1 MKNVRVA
8 KSAGFCFGVK
18 RAVDMVYAQ
27 LETNDETKDGIK
39 DPIYTYG
46 PIIHNEEVVKDLEAK
61 GVTVIHDISEIE
73 ESEKGTIVIRSHGVG
88 EKIYQTLENAGYHI
102 VDATCPFVKKIHRHV
117 REYGDA
123 GYHVVIIGNASH
135 PEVEGIR
142 GWGNEEEITV
152 IGTREAAENF
162 RVSAGK
168 KVCIVSQTTFNYNK
182 FQELVEFLNK

>member
-73 ESEKGTIVIRSHGVG
+73 ESEKGTIVIIPWCRRKNISDIRKCRLPYRRCHLSFCK
-88 EKIYQTLENAGYHI
+88 EDTSSC
-102 VDATCPFVKKIHRHV
+102 T
-117 REYGDA
+117 
-123 GYHVVIIGNASH
+123 
-135 PEVEGIR
+135 GIWR
-142 GWGNEEEITV
+142 CRLSCCNYRKCQPSGGRRNPWM
-152 IGTREAAENF
+152 
-162 RVSAGK
+162 GK
-168 KVCIVSQTTFNYNK
+168 
-182 FQELVEFLNK
+182 